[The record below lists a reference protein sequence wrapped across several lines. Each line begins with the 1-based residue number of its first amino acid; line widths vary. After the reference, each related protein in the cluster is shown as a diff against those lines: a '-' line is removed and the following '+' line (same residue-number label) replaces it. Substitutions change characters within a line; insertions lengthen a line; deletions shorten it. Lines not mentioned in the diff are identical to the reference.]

1 MNNQSCFT
9 GCPDRRVS
17 FCSSHQNVIR
27 LHCSL
32 SAEPVCVAHSSSPM
46 GSALWNTFQH
56 IGHFH
61 VMRECYLDLVTPS
74 FIKAKW
80 GKKRGQIHS
89 MICYS
94 QFQLHT
100 GEFFPFMQHRWW
112 RSLFSNWHSFVL
124 QFHKDFKMERRQQ
137 TNARDY
143 VNYVG
148 FDGNNWI
155 GRTTSAGCWLT
166 KTISACHKC
175 MHAIKLLWSS
185 MQKYSYS
192 INCLYFSWVDWI

>member
-46 GSALWNTFQH
+46 GSALWNRFQH

-80 GKKRGQIHS
+80 GKKEDRYTPWYAIHNFNCTQESFSLSCNTGDEGHSLVTGTHLFCNFTRISKWRGANKQIQEI
-89 MICYS
+89 MWIM
-94 QFQLHT
+94 LDLMVIT
-100 GEFFPFMQHRWW
+100 ELGEQP
-112 RSLFSNWHSFVL
+112 L
-124 QFHKDFKMERRQQ
+124 Q
-137 TNARDY
+137 
-143 VNYVG
+143 G
-148 FDGNNWI
+148 
-155 GRTTSAGCWLT
+155 
-166 KTISACHKC
+166 
-175 MHAIKLLWSS
+175 
-185 MQKYSYS
+185 
-192 INCLYFSWVDWI
+192 VDWQRL